1 MLWIPVHYQ
10 WTFKY
15 FLPFCGLLSFG
26 FLYGVLKSTNVLSF
40 DEVQFIFFVVIFAHL
55 VLSRKRCQIQSHED
69 LFLCFLLN
77 VFIVLAFIFRYLI
90 RLELILTYGV
100 RKGSNWRVGIQ
111 LSPQHLM
118 KILLTLDQHG
128 FELGRPTYN
137 ADSFFNK

>member
-1 MLWIPVHYQ
+1 M
-10 WTFKY
+10 K
-15 FLPFCGLLSFG
+15 CNLSFLLL
-26 FLYGVLKSTNVLSF
+26 FLHTWFCLGEDY
-40 DEVQFIFFVVIFAHL
+40 
-55 VLSRKRCQIQSHED
+55 QIQSHED

-137 ADSFFNK
+137 VDSLLNK